1 MSKAHPDPPKRPS
14 TLEKGESMPEWF
26 VEAEEA
32 EKSGATQPVP
42 PEETQAGKP
51 AEGIEAEKNDA
62 TQPLEPVEGA
72 RDESAGPVEAEDE
85 SSGVVEAEEEIEG
98 LREALSELTG
108 EAGQE
113 ESPVASLDA
122 SGPPSGQEVASQV
135 EAEVAQW
142 RKKAEENREKWMR
155 AMAELENFRKR
166 SRREIESSIN
176 FANANLLRE
185 LLDVLDDFERAQDAA
200 NHDEEEPKE
209 AYREGIR
216 LIYQRFVEVLRKS
229 GLERIPAK
237 GEVFDPNLHEA
248 ISQIETDE
256 VESGRIAHVVQQ
268 GYRLKEMVLRP
279 AKVVVAK

>member
-1 MSKAHPDPPKRPS
+1 MSRKAHPDPPSGSASAKDDA
-14 TLEKGESMPEWF
+14 SMPDWF

-32 EKSGATQPVP
+32 EKSGKTRVVS
-42 PEETQAGKP
+42 PEEEAAAEPSSPAPDQEIAASQADGIPSGGDERVEEALEEAP
-51 AEGIEAEKNDA
+51 AAEEPPVAEEA
-62 TQPLEPVEGA
+62 G
-72 RDESAGPVEAEDE
+72 EAQE
-85 SSGVVEAEEEIEG
+85 EAEEEDA
-98 LREALSELTG
+98 AL
-108 EAGQE
+108 
-113 ESPVASLDA
+113 
-122 SGPPSGQEVASQV
+122 
-135 EAEVAQW
+135 W
-142 RKKAEENREKWMR
+142 KRRAEENREKWMR

-200 NHDEEEPKE
+200 NEDEEGSKE

-248 ISQIETDE
+248 VSQIETDE
-256 VESGRIAHVVQQ
+256 VESGHIAHVVQQ
-268 GYRLKEMVLRP
+268 GYRLKGMVLRP